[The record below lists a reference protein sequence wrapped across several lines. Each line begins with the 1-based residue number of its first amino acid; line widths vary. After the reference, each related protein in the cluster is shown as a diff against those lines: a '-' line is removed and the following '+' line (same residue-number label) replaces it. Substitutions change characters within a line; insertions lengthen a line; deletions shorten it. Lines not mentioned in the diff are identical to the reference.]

1 MMEIGKNRIEG
12 GAVVTSVS
20 LRVEICIIICRFFEN
35 RLVFVFGYVEV
46 DEDLLRGNLFSG
58 YMRGV
63 RRHSCFEQE
72 DNEVQE
78 NSGESHIG
86 AKITKENSRKKEVI
100 GEWDVKK

>member
-1 MMEIGKNRIEG
+1 
-12 GAVVTSVS
+12 
-20 LRVEICIIICRFFEN
+20 
-35 RLVFVFGYVEV
+35 
-46 DEDLLRGNLFSG
+46 
-58 YMRGV
+58 MRGV

-78 NSGESHIG
+78 KSGESHIG